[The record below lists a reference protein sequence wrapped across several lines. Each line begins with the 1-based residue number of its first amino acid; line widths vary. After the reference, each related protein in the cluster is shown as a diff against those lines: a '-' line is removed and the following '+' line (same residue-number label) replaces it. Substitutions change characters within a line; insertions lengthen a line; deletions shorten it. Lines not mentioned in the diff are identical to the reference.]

1 MGVVAI
7 LVVAAGFY
15 GTARAAVYGVRS
27 MTPLVYLHAAIA
39 LAWLFLYLVQASLIA
54 ARRTTLHRRL
64 GMSSVFLAV
73 AFVVTGCLTAIA
85 AAQRGYGPVFDGTP
99 DPLGTLIH
107 TLGDV
112 LSFSI
117 TVVAGLAYRRRPEI
131 HKRLMLLVVVGPM
144 MNAPLLHFF
153 VGLRGLPAR
162 PLLYIASMAAL
173 LFAPA
178 VYDRVTR
185 GRFNPVTLWGAV
197 ALFAF
202 GNVRAAIGSSDA
214 WRRLAESLTS

>member
-7 LVVAAGFY
+7 LVVAAGFH
-15 GTARAAVYGVRS
+15 GTARAAVNGERS
-27 MTPLVYLHAAIA
+27 LTPLVRVHAAIA
-39 LAWLFLYLVQASLIA
+39 LAWLLLFVVQASLIA
-54 ARRTTLHRRL
+54 TRRTTLHRRL
-64 GMSSVFLAV
+64 GISSVLLAV

-85 AAQRGYGPVFDGTP
+85 AARRGYGPVFDGTP

-112 LSFSI
+112 LSFS
-117 TVVAGLAYRRRPEI
+117 VMVAAGLAYRRRPEV

-144 MNAPLLHFF
+144 MNAPLLHLF
-153 VGLRGLPAR
+153 VGLPGLPAR
-162 PLLYIASMAAL
+162 PPLFIASMAAL
-173 LFAPA
+173 LFTPA

-185 GRFNPVTLWGAV
+185 GRFHPVTLWGAV

-214 WRRLAESLTS
+214 WHRLAEWLTS